1 MQPKQGGRHFE
12 SLVILRFIHT
22 ADKFEF
28 EKNFSIYRKN
38 NPSCTISTSRC
49 TPQRSPADRDL
60 PNINDIKT
68 QFGMLY
74 NSKITA
80 TKTTHPTVL
89 FKALWVSGPLEWDHI
104 LYLWPSNRPIQGP
117 RFHPE
122 NGKPNHKETCPLWPC
137 LQQGLWTQNLYQRQ
151 LKTRRNF
158 FKKRVDFKT

>member
-1 MQPKQGGRHFE
+1 VHNINSLGFGTPEHFRALTYPKKVTAIHEFVKSHMDNQIVAFSTQIMQPKQGGRHFE

-22 ADKFEF
+22 ANKFNF

-68 QFGMLY
+68 QIGMLY

-89 FKALWVSGPLEWDHI
+89 FKALTTDQINSIQLGPKTK
-104 LYLWPSNRPIQGP
+104 NRTMSFRTP
-117 RFHPE
+117 
-122 NGKPNHKETCPLWPC
+122 
-137 LQQGLWTQNLYQRQ
+137 
-151 LKTRRNF
+151 
-158 FKKRVDFKT
+158 